1 VIVMMRQM
9 MRRIRVAILVGAGTV
24 LASAAIAAAAPPL
37 RTVHDTK
44 NQVALSVPAA
54 WTVKSPDGNV
64 TLAATAPTATGGLP
78 DSVDVVVHA
87 ALSGMSPQSCEN
99 EAEWVTQ
106 HFAHITY
113 TTVSQGPT
121 SVGGFP
127 AYSHVYSWKAPTGQ
141 NRWSKQVCIV
151 DLGQVYVLTGTTAN
165 DPATL
170 AAHAAALT
178 PIINSIRIQ
187 PQAQPALQTPQP
199 GPSPQTH

>member
-1 VIVMMRQM
+1 MMRHV
-9 MRRIRVAILVGAGTV
+9 MRRMRVAILVGTGAA
-24 LASAAIAAAAPPL
+24 LASAAIAAAAATPPL
-37 RTVHDTK
+37 RAVHDAK

-64 TLAATAPTATGGLP
+64 TLAATAPTVTGGLP

-127 AYSHVYSWKAPTGQ
+127 AYSHVYRWKAPTGQ

-151 DLGQVYVLTGTTAN
+151 HLGQVYVLTGTTAN

-170 AAHAAALT
+170 PAHAAVLT
-178 PIINSIRIQ
+178 LIINSIRIQ
-187 PQAQPALQTPQP
+187 PQAQPSLQTPQP